1 MRHRDTIELYN
12 YWNEVRDGQP
22 APHRSAIAPA
32 GLGRL
37 LPSVMLLQTD
47 ESGVPVFRLAGSRLC
62 TLRCAEL
69 KDTPFAQLFAPDD
82 AKQIEKGL
90 NTVLRNGSLVVFD
103 VQALRSASAGV
114 AMEIALLPIDHE
126 RTRILGIASLFT
138 QPEWLGIVPARFE
151 LRGVR
156 YMDPLAGLSLLRN
169 RPSVPVPRRRASD
182 VKESAHN
189 LQVIAGKGEIGPRR
203 ALRAFRVVDGG
214 KK

>member
-12 YWNEVRDGQP
+12 YWNEVRGVQP
-22 APHRSAIAPA
+22 APPRSAIAPA

-37 LPSVMLLQTD
+37 LPSVMLLQTN
-47 ESGVPVFRLAGSRLC
+47 ESGALAFRLAGSRIC
-62 TLRCAEL
+62 ALRCAEL
-69 KDTPFAQLFAPDD
+69 RDTPFAELFAPDE
-82 AKQIEKGL
+82 ATQVKKGL
-90 NTVLRNGSLVVFD
+90 NAVLRNGSLVVFD
-103 VQALRSASAGV
+103 VQALRSADAGV
-114 AMEIALLPIDHE
+114 AMEVALLPIDDE

-138 QPEWLGIVPARFE
+138 QPDWLSIVPARFE

-169 RPSVPVPRRRASD
+169 RPSVPVPKRRTGD
-182 VKESAHN
+182 GKDSAHN